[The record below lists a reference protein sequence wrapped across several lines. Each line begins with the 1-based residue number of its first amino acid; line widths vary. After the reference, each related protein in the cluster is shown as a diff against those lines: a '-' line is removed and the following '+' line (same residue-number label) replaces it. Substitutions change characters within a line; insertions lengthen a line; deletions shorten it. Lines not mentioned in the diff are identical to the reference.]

1 MCADMSMTYSLRT
14 LKKELDVNSANVIR
28 NDNIDNKKEKNMK
41 FEEIDQV
48 IIEGSESEV
57 KTNLEQIINKYHDLW
72 YFVNVSAEALWDG
85 GAIYTIGVMKIVEDE
100 DEEIIW

>member
-1 MCADMSMTYSLRT
+1 MYADMSMTYSLRT

-48 IIEGSESEV
+48 VIEGSASEV
-57 KTNLEQIINKYHDLW
+57 KTNLEQIINKYHDIG

-85 GAIYTIGVMKIVEDE
+85 GAIYTIGIMKMVEDE
-100 DEEIIW
+100 ETSW

>member
-1 MCADMSMTYSLRT
+1 MYVGMSTMYSLRT

-48 IIEGSESEV
+48 VIEGSESEV
-57 KTNLEQIINKYHDLW
+57 KTNLEQIINKYHDLG

-85 GAIYTIGVMKIVEDE
+85 GAIYTIGVMKMVEDE
-100 DEEIIW
+100 ETSW